1 MNYHIIFFIYKY
13 ILLGDPMRKVDKIL
27 LISTITLIIIGI
39 IMVYS
44 SSSIWA
50 EYKYQDPFKYFKSQL
65 IFFIIGLIIMY
76 IITKLDI
83 NILEKHSNKI
93 LLICLIL
100 LILVLIPGIGKV
112 RNGSR
117 SWFGIGPL
125 GIQPS
130 EFSKLGLIIYTSK
143 YLSHNNKNIK
153 DIKKGLIPLF
163 LVIGIFFITIMLE
176 PDFGTA
182 MVILVTLITLIFVA
196 GPKVSFF
203 LKIGFIGIIGIIL
216 LIIVAPYRL
225 KRITAYLNPWSD
237 PLGSG
242 FQIIQSLYAIVPSGL
257 LGTGLGNS
265 IQKNFYL
272 PEPQTDF
279 IFSIIIEELGILGT
293 FIIISLFIIIF
304 HRSIKI
310 SLTEQNLFKKY
321 LSFGLSFGIIFQA
334 ILNILVIT
342 GTIPTTG
349 ITLPF
354 ISYGG
359 SSLLI
364 SMASIGI
371 ILNISKNIVK

>member
-1 MNYHIIFFIYKY
+1 MIIIKK
-13 ILLGDPMRKVDKIL
+13 IDKVL
-27 LISTITLIIIGI
+27 LISTIILVIFGV

-44 SSSIWA
+44 SSNIWSS
-50 EYKYQDPFKYFKSQL
+50 YKYNDPYKYVKSQF
-65 IFFIIGLIIMY
+65 IFFIIGLIAIY
-76 IITKLDI
+76 IITKI
-83 NILEKHSNKI
+83 KPSILEQYSNHL

-143 YLSHNNKNIK
+143 YLAHNNKSIK
-153 DIKKGLIPLF
+153 DIKKGLLPLF
-163 LVIGIFFITIMLE
+163 IIILIFFALIMLE

-182 MVILVTLITLIFVA
+182 MVIILTLVVLIFIS
-196 GPKVSFF
+196 GPNLSFF
-203 LKIGFIGIIGIIL
+203 VRIGLIGLIGIVA
-216 LIIVAPYRL
+216 LIAIAPYRM

-242 FQIIQSLYAIVPSGL
+242 FQIIQSLYAIGPSSL
-257 LGTGLGNS
+257 LGTGFNKS

-279 IFSIIIEELGILGT
+279 IFSIISEEFGIVGVT
-293 FIIISLFIIIF
+293 IILSLYIIIF
-304 HRSIKI
+304 YRSIKI
-310 SLTEQNLFKKY
+310 SLKETNLFYKY
-321 LSFGLSFGIIFQA
+321 VTFGLSFGIILQV
-334 ILNILVIT
+334 ILNILVVT

-354 ISYGG
+354 LSYGG

-364 SMASIGI
+364 SMISIGI
-371 ILNISKNIVK
+371 ILNISKQE

>member
-1 MNYHIIFFIYKY
+1 MKKIDKVLLLSTIILIIF
-13 ILLGDPMRKVDKIL
+13 GV
-27 LISTITLIIIGI
+27 

-44 SSSIWA
+44 SSNIWA
-50 EYKYQDPFKYFKSQL
+50 EYKYNDPYKFVKSQA
-65 IFFIIGLIIMY
+65 IFFLIGLFIIY
-76 IITKLDI
+76 ILTKLDI
-83 NILEKHSNKI
+83 SIFEKYSNK
-93 LLICLIL
+93 LLLVCFIL

-153 DIKKGLIPLF
+153 NIKKGLLPLF
-163 LVIGIFFITIMLE
+163 LIICLFFLLIMLE

-182 MVILVTLITLIFVA
+182 MVIILTLIVLIFVS
-196 GPKVSFF
+196 GPNLSFF
-203 LKIGFIGIIGIIL
+203 LKIGLLGLIGITIL
-216 LIIVAPYRL
+216 IVIAPYRL

-242 FQIIQSLYAIVPSGL
+242 FQIIQSLYAIGPSSL
-257 LGTGLGNS
+257 LGTGFGNS

-279 IFSIIIEELGILGT
+279 IFSIIAEEFGILGVT
-293 FIIISLFIIIF
+293 LVLSLFCIIF
-304 HRSIKI
+304 YRSIKI
-310 SLTEQNLFKKY
+310 SLSQNDLFKKY
-321 LSFGLSFGIIFQA
+321 LSFGLSFGLILQV
-334 ILNILVIT
+334 ILNILVVT

-354 ISYGG
+354 LSYGG

-364 SMASIGI
+364 SMISIGL
-371 ILNISKNIVK
+371 ILNISKDK

>member
-1 MNYHIIFFIYKY
+1 
-13 ILLGDPMRKVDKIL
+13 
-27 LISTITLIIIGI
+27 
-39 IMVYS
+39 MVYS
-44 SSSIWA
+44 SSNIWSL
-50 EYKYQDPFKYFKSQL
+50 YKYNDPYKYVKSQF
-65 IFFIIGLIIMY
+65 IFFIIGLIIIS
-76 IITKLDI
+76 IIINLDI
-83 NILEKHSNKI
+83 SLLEKHSNKI
-93 LLICLIL
+93 LLVCLVL

-153 DIKKGLIPLF
+153 NIKKGLLPLF
-163 LVIGIFFITIMLE
+163 LVICIFFFLIMLE
-176 PDFGTA
+176 PDFGTS
-182 MVILVTLITLIFVA
+182 MVIILTLIVLIYIS
-196 GPKVSFF
+196 GPNLSFF
-203 LKIGFIGIIGIIL
+203 IKIGIIGLVGIVIL
-216 LIIVAPYRL
+216 IAIAPYRL

-242 FQIIQSLYAIVPSGL
+242 FQIIQSLYAIGPSSL

-279 IFSIIIEELGILGT
+279 IFSIIAEEFGIVGITLVLGLYS
-293 FIIISLFIIIF
+293 IIFYRSINISL
-304 HRSIKI
+304 R
-310 SLTEQNLFKKY
+310 QNNLFKKY
-321 LSFGLSFGIIFQA
+321 ITFGLSFGLILQF
-334 ILNILVIT
+334 ILNILVVT

-349 ITLPF
+349 VTLPF
-354 ISYGG
+354 LSYGG
-359 SSLLI
+359 SSLLV

-371 ILNISKNIVK
+371 ILNISRTTK

>member
-1 MNYHIIFFIYKY
+1 MKKIDKVLLLSTIILIIF
-13 ILLGDPMRKVDKIL
+13 GV
-27 LISTITLIIIGI
+27 

-44 SSSIWA
+44 SSNIWA
-50 EYKYQDPFKYFKSQL
+50 EYKYNDPYKFVKSQA
-65 IFFIIGLIIMY
+65 IFFLIGLFIIY
-76 IITKLDI
+76 ILTKLDI
-83 NILEKHSNKI
+83 SIFEKYSNK
-93 LLICLIL
+93 LLLVCFIL

-153 DIKKGLIPLF
+153 NIKKGLLPLF
-163 LVIGIFFITIMLE
+163 LIICLFFLLIMLE

-182 MVILVTLITLIFVA
+182 MVIILTLIVLIFVS
-196 GPKVSFF
+196 GPNLSFF
-203 LKIGFIGIIGIIL
+203 LKIGLLGLIGITIL
-216 LIIVAPYRL
+216 IAIAPYRL

-242 FQIIQSLYAIVPSGL
+242 FQIIQSLYAIGPSSL
-257 LGTGLGNS
+257 LGTGFGNS

-279 IFSIIIEELGILGT
+279 IFSIIAEEFGILGVT
-293 FIIISLFIIIF
+293 LVLSLFCIIF
-304 HRSIKI
+304 YRSIKI
-310 SLTEQNLFKKY
+310 SLSQNDLFKKY
-321 LSFGLSFGIIFQA
+321 LSFGLSFGLILQV
-334 ILNILVIT
+334 ILNILVVT

-354 ISYGG
+354 LSYGG

-364 SMASIGI
+364 SMISIGL
-371 ILNISKNIVK
+371 ILNISKDK

>member
-1 MNYHIIFFIYKY
+1 MKKI
-13 ILLGDPMRKVDKIL
+13 DKIL
-27 LISTITLIIIGI
+27 LISTIILISFGVL
-39 IMVYS
+39 MVYS

-50 EYKYQDPFKYFKSQL
+50 EYKYNDAFKFVKSQF
-65 IFFIIGLIIMY
+65 IFFLIGLMLIY
-76 IITKLDI
+76 ITSKM
-83 NILEKHSNKI
+83 NPEFLEEHSNKLLFGCFI
-93 LLICLIL
+93 LLA
-100 LILVLIPGIGKV
+100 LVLIPGIGKV

-153 DIKKGLIPLF
+153 NIKKGLLPLF
-163 LVIGIFFITIMLE
+163 LVICIFFLLIMLE

-182 MVILVTLITLIFVA
+182 MVIILTLVVLIFIS
-196 GPKVSFF
+196 GPDISFF
-203 LKIGFIGIIGIIL
+203 LKIGLIGLVGIVIL
-216 LIIVAPYRL
+216 IVIAPYRL

-242 FQIIQSLYAIVPSGL
+242 FQIIQSLYAIAPSSL
-257 LGTGLGNS
+257 LGSGFGNS

-279 IFSIIIEELGILGT
+279 IFSIIVEEFGIIGVILVLG
-293 FIIISLFIIIF
+293 LFSIIF
-304 HRSIKI
+304 YRSIKI
-310 SLTEQNLFKKY
+310 SLRQNDLFKKY
-321 LSFGLSFGIIFQA
+321 LSFGLSFGLILQVM
-334 ILNILVIT
+334 LNILVVT

-354 ISYGG
+354 LSYGG

-364 SMASIGI
+364 SMISIGI
-371 ILNISKNIVK
+371 ILSISKY

>member
-1 MNYHIIFFIYKY
+1 MKKI
-13 ILLGDPMRKVDKIL
+13 DKVL
-27 LISTITLIIIGI
+27 LISTIILISFGV

-44 SSSIWA
+44 SSNIWA
-50 EYKYQDPFKYFKSQL
+50 EYKYNDPYKFVKSQA
-65 IFFIIGLIIMY
+65 IFFLIGLIIIY
-76 IITKLDI
+76 ILTKIDI
-83 NILEKHSNKI
+83 SLLEKHSNKI
-93 LLICLIL
+93 LFICFSL
-100 LILVLIPGIGKV
+100 LVLVLIPGIGKV

-117 SWFGIGPL
+117 SWFGIGSL

-153 DIKKGLIPLF
+153 DIKKGLLPLF
-163 LVIGIFFITIMLE
+163 LIICLFFLLIMLE

-182 MVILVTLITLIFVA
+182 MVIILTLIVLIYVS
-196 GPKVSFF
+196 GPNLSFF
-203 LKIGFIGIIGIIL
+203 LKIGLLGLIGITIL
-216 LIIVAPYRL
+216 IVIAPYRL

-242 FQIIQSLYAIVPSGL
+242 FQIIQSLYAIGPSSL
-257 LGTGLGNS
+257 LGAGFGNS

-279 IFSIIIEELGILGT
+279 IFSIIAEEFGILGVT
-293 FIIISLFIIIF
+293 IVLGLFCIIF
-304 HRSIKI
+304 YRSIKT
-310 SLTEQNLFKKY
+310 SLSQTNLFQKY
-321 LSFGLSFGIIFQA
+321 LSFGLSFGLILQV
-334 ILNILVIT
+334 ILNILVVT

-354 ISYGG
+354 LSYGG

-364 SMASIGI
+364 SMISIGL
-371 ILNISKNIVK
+371 ILNISKDK

>member
-1 MNYHIIFFIYKY
+1 MKKI
-13 ILLGDPMRKVDKIL
+13 DKIL
-27 LISTITLIIIGI
+27 LISTIILISFGVL
-39 IMVYS
+39 MVYS

-50 EYKYQDPFKYFKSQL
+50 EYKYNDAFKFVKSQF
-65 IFFIIGLIIMY
+65 IFFLIGLILIY
-76 IITKLDI
+76 ITSKM
-83 NILEKHSNKI
+83 NPEFLEEHSNK
-93 LLICLIL
+93 LLFGCLL
-100 LILVLIPGIGKV
+100 LLVLVLIPGIGKV

-143 YLSHNNKNIK
+143 YLSHNNKNVK
-153 DIKKGLIPLF
+153 NIKKGLLPLF
-163 LVIGIFFITIMLE
+163 LVICIFFLLIMLE

-182 MVILVTLITLIFVA
+182 MVIVLTLVVLIFIS
-196 GPKVSFF
+196 GPDISFF
-203 LKIGFIGIIGIIL
+203 LKIGLIGLVGIVV
-216 LIIVAPYRL
+216 LIAIAPYRL

-242 FQIIQSLYAIVPSGL
+242 FQIIQSLYAIAPSSL
-257 LGTGLGNS
+257 LGSGFGNS

-279 IFSIIIEELGILGT
+279 IFSIIVEEFGIIGVILVLG
-293 FIIISLFIIIF
+293 LFSIIF
-304 HRSIKI
+304 YRSIKI
-310 SLTEQNLFKKY
+310 SLRQNDLFKKY
-321 LSFGLSFGIIFQA
+321 LSFGLSFGLILQVM
-334 ILNILVIT
+334 LNILVVT

-354 ISYGG
+354 LSYGG

-364 SMASIGI
+364 SMISIGI
-371 ILNISKNIVK
+371 ILSISKY